1 MSPFVIRLMDRGW
14 YWSPEGEL
22 CPPLPSPRLNVYRD
36 AIGHRYSQRPP
47 EDPEGAEEGD
57 SWLETQ
63 RQALEALY
71 GALS

>member
-1 MSPFVIRLMDRGW
+1 MDRGW

-71 GALS
+71 GSLS